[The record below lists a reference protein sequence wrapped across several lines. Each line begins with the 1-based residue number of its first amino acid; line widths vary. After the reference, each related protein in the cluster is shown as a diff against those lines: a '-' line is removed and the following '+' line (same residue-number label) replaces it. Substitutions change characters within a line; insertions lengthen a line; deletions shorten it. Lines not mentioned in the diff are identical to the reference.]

1 MKERTSTLSLWVSD
15 MPRALYV
22 LSSVLRCNIPMRALQ
37 LLDRGQRGIQ
47 LTARVD
53 IDPCE
58 QTNFQHRL
66 ESIVGVME
74 ARLVADAEV
83 ATVNPTPVDWN
94 HLASHGARFR

>member
-1 MKERTSTLSLWVSD
+1 MKERTSTLSVWASD

-53 IDPCE
+53 VDPTDE
-58 QTNFQHRL
+58 TNFQHRL
-66 ESIVGVME
+66 QSIVGVME
-74 ARLVADAEV
+74 ARLVPDAQV
-83 ATVNPTPVDWN
+83 ATVTPTPVDWS